1 MSLLLTFNVLHTSS
15 SISIVKFEKVNR
27 RALDSQSKHKNETRN
42 MKMEFEENSRLTND
56 QLSRAHEMIEN
67 QALEIT
73 KYVIQLEEFEETIS
87 GSHITIVD

>member
-1 MSLLLTFNVLHTSS
+1 
-15 SISIVKFEKVNR
+15 
-27 RALDSQSKHKNETRN
+27 
-42 MKMEFEENSRLTND
+42 MEFEENSRLTND

-73 KYVIQLEEFEETIS
+73 KYVTQLEEFEETIS